1 MSEYM
6 KLNAVLRTE
15 AGKGLD
21 QLRKDDMVPAVI
33 YGRKIAPRNVAL
45 TYLEFAKAYKQAGEN
60 TIVEL
65 AIGTE
70 KPVNVLIHAVQVS
83 PLRNRFIHIDFFQVR
98 MDEEIETHVPLVFIN
113 ESPAVREMGGM
124 LMKSIEELPVK
135 TLPADLPHALEVD
148 LSTLRSFEDHITVS
162 DIKVSAKVKIDA
174 DPNMVIA
181 SVIPPR
187 TEAEMETLNTKV
199 EADVTK
205 VEGVVKEPT
214 GATPAAPAEKKT
226 DKK

>member
-1 MSEYM
+1 MADYM
-6 KLNAVLRTE
+6 KLSAVLREE

-33 YGRKIAPRNVAL
+33 YGRKIEPRNVAL
-45 TYLEFAKAYKQAGEN
+45 PYLDFSKAYKQAGEN
-60 TIVEL
+60 TIIEL
-65 AIGTE
+65 SIGE
-70 KPVNVLIHAVQVS
+70 GKPVNVLIHAVQMS
-83 PLRNRFIHIDFFQVR
+83 PLKNRFIHADFFQVR
-98 MDEEIETHVPLVFIN
+98 MDEEIETHVPLVFIG

-135 TLPADLPHALEVD
+135 TLPSDLPHSLEVD
-148 LSTLRSFEDHITVS
+148 LSTLLTFEDHIVVS
-162 DIKVSAKVKIDA
+162 DVKVSDKVKIDA

-187 TEAEMETLNTKV
+187 TEAEMDTLNVKV

-205 VEGVVKEPT
+205 VEGVVKADAP
-214 GATPAAPAEKKT
+214 ATPSAEKK
-226 DKK
+226 

>member
-15 AGKGLD
+15 VGKGLGR
-21 QLRKDDMVPAVI
+21 LRKSDMVPAVI

-65 AIGTE
+65 VIGAE
-70 KPVNVLIHAVQVS
+70 KPVNVLIHAVQMS

-98 MDEEIETHVPLVFIN
+98 MDEEIETRVPIVFIN
-113 ESPAVREMGGM
+113 ESAAVREMGGM
-124 LMKSIEELPVK
+124 LMKSIEELPVR
-135 TLPADLPHALEVD
+135 TLPSDLPHALEAD
-148 LSTLRSFEDHITVS
+148 LSMLRSFEDHITVS
-162 DIKVSAKVKIDA
+162 DIKVSPKVKIDA

-187 TEAEMETLNTKV
+187 TEAEMDTLNTKV

-205 VEGVVKEPT
+205 VEGVVKEPV
-214 GATPAAPAEKKT
+214 GATPGASSEKKAEKK
-226 DKK
+226 

>member
-1 MSEYM
+1 MSKYM
-6 KLNAVLRTE
+6 KLNAVLRKE

-33 YGRKIAPRNVAL
+33 YGRKIEPRNVAL
-45 TYLEFAKAYKQAGEN
+45 AYLDFSRTYKQAGEN

-65 AIGTE
+65 LIGEE

-83 PLRNRFIHIDFFQVR
+83 PLKNRFTHIDFFQVR
-98 MDEEIETHVPLVFIN
+98 MDEEIETHVPLLFIN

-135 TLPADLPHALEVD
+135 TLPSDLPHALEVD
-148 LSTLRSFEDHITVS
+148 LSTLKTFEDRITVS
-162 DIKVSAKVKIDA
+162 DIKVSSKVKIEA
-174 DPNMVIA
+174 DLNMVIA

-187 TEAEMETLNTKV
+187 TEAEMETLNVKV

-205 VEGVVKEPT
+205 VEGVVKAE
-214 GATPAAPAEKKT
+214 GVVATAVPAEKK
-226 DKK
+226 